1 MQHRRGR
8 RPPSPFPLPK
18 LWGRRYREDKNMA
31 NCESCKKVQ
40 NAPESVPYIVHEASM
55 ARMERQIK
63 RLWIAVI
70 VAVCLLFASNVGW
83 LLAWT
88 NYDYAS
94 YEAITDD
101 GGDANIVG
109 NDSDIVNG

>member
-1 MQHRRGR
+1 MT
-8 RPPSPFPLPK
+8 
-18 LWGRRYREDKNMA
+18 
-31 NCESCKKVQ
+31 
-40 NAPESVPYIVHEASM
+40 
-55 ARMERQIK
+55 
-63 RLWIAVI
+63 
-70 VAVCLLFASNVGW
+70 
-83 LLAWT
+83 LAWT

>member
-1 MQHRRGR
+1 
-8 RPPSPFPLPK
+8 
-18 LWGRRYREDKNMA
+18 MA
-31 NCESCKKVQ
+31 NCETCKNAKS
-40 NAPESVPYIVHEASM
+40 APENVPYIVHEASM

-70 VAVCLLFASNVGW
+70 VAVCLLFASNAGW
-83 LLAWT
+83 LLALT
-88 NYDYAS
+88 NCDYAS